1 MDQMVGVWCVIPTT
15 KSSWEA
21 SLVADLVG
29 VLSLVQGR
37 SMSAIAVLGA
47 AKAGARWRRWRLQ
60 TTLPFGAINARAS
73 TRGSTP
79 ATSWGRGAHH
89 ASATHA
95 CKVLP
100 FNASTSGRTVQIDMF
115 SLHHSTA
122 LSTWVWQPCMNCNLT
137 AAMLCASVAHIK
149 DLVDDLQSWHD
160 TTTSHTSCRRCWSG
174 ESPGGPAGGGIMEPR
189 SQRLLS
195 ATGGPPGPTPG
206 GPPCAAPM

>member
-1 MDQMVGVWCVIPTT
+1 MCHTNHKIFMGS
-15 KSSWEA
+15 KSSGSPCRRCQSCAGQEHVGHSRAGGLQSRSQAEA
-21 SLVADLVG
+21 VEAADHAAIWRHQCQSLHAG
-29 VLSLVQGR
+29 VHPCHL
-37 SMSAIAVLGA
+37 LGA
-47 AKAGARWRRWRLQ
+47 GAPSRLCHPCLQ
-60 TTLPFGAINARAS
+60 S
-73 TRGSTP
+73 P
-79 ATSWGRGAHH
+79 A
-89 ASATHA
+89 
-95 CKVLP
+95 P

-122 LSTWVWQPCMNCNLT
+122 LSTWVWQPCMSCTLT

-149 DLVDDLQSWHD
+149 DFVDDLQSWHD
-160 TTTSHTSCRRCWSG
+160 TTASHTSCRPCWSG